1 MTGIN
6 PIVSPSVSPV
16 QPISAGA
23 PTARVDGD
31 SNFGNAITGAIQS
44 VSDAEREA
52 DQLAV
57 AVASGQETS
66 VSDLMI
72 ATSKATLSV
81 ELMAQV
87 RNRAVEAYQEIMR
100 MQV

>member
-6 PIVSPSVSPV
+6 PVTASTFLPIQPASV
-16 QPISAGA
+16 GT
-23 PTARVDGD
+23 PTARVDGG
-31 SNFGNAITGAIQS
+31 SQFGDAITGAIQS
-44 VSDAEREA
+44 VSDAERQA
-52 DQLAV
+52 DHLAV
-57 AVASGQETS
+57 AVASGEETS